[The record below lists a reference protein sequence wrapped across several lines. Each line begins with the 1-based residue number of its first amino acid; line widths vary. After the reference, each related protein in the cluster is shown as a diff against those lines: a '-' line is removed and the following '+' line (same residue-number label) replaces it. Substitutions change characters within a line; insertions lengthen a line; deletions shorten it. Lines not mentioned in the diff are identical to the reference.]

1 MNDRLSPLLRVR
13 DLRVGFDLPEGRP
26 VAVDGVSFQINAG
39 ATVALVGESGSGKSV
54 VSQTI
59 MGLLPPIAQVL
70 GGSIMFADPASPGT
84 LVDITCLPQ
93 HGRQMRS
100 MRGGRVSIIF
110 QEPMP
115 SLSPLHTVGDQIR
128 EALELH
134 RRVSAREATELT
146 RDMLRMV
153 GFPDPEKAL
162 RTYPFELSG
171 GLRQRAMI
179 SMASICRPALLI
191 ADEPTT
197 ALDVTIQAQILKL
210 IKDLQAEL
218 NMAVLAFNF
227 FGDGLRDAAD
237 PYK

>member
-1 MNDRLSPLLRVR
+1 
-13 DLRVGFDLPEGRP
+13 
-26 VAVDGVSFQINAG
+26 
-39 ATVALVGESGSGKSV
+39 
-54 VSQTI
+54 
-59 MGLLPPIAQVL
+59 
-70 GGSIMFADPASPGT
+70 
-84 LVDITCLPQ
+84 
-93 HGRQMRS
+93 
-100 MRGGRVSIIF
+100 
-110 QEPMP
+110 MP

-197 ALDVTIQAQILKL
+197 ALDVTIQAQILRL